1 MIVTQAIREEW
12 FTAEELA
19 IANGFRLPKRR
30 EEWLRARTAAK
41 ELAVQRGLVADPR
54 SCFVARPRL
63 ILDGADSPWFV
74 SISHSRGWAAATIDY
89 KPVGI
94 DIEFVRELDERA
106 VHLYLTDDEA
116 EMMRRCTIDHRA
128 LHFWSAKEA
137 AWKQRFGEI
146 QTLKQVPLRFI
157 EESETGLTFDNLATR
172 RLDNLIVAVTRPT
185 S

>member
-41 ELAVQRGLVADPR
+41 ELALQRGLVANPR
-54 SCFVARPRL
+54 SCVIARPRL

-74 SISHSRGWAAATIDY
+74 SISHSRGWAAATISDN
-89 KPVGI
+89 PVGI
-94 DIEFVRELDERA
+94 DIELVRELDERA

-157 EESETGLTFDNLATR
+157 GENAEGLTFDNLTTR